1 MGCGEWKF
9 KNLVQLDGVL
19 VPLAHIKGISRVECG
34 ESGKPWEAGACAG
47 GYRFRVMLGGEA
59 ECPKSDCEG
68 LNIIFDQPDQAEAAR
83 RELAARLEEFYERLI
98 RLRAMIR

>member
-1 MGCGEWKF
+1 MGCGEGKF

-19 VPLAHIKGISRVECG
+19 VPLAHIKGISMVEGG
-34 ESGKPWEAGACAG
+34 EPAGEKQNGTFAG

-59 ECPKSDCEG
+59 ECPNTAREG